1 MQHEAQTSAMSD
13 NSQLTE
19 VITQCHQTL
28 DEFFLLHQEAVLLGR
43 FDDAI
48 QLLNCFKE
56 LHHLHMAFE
65 DSQLIPRLDE
75 PGYQGPWPA
84 SLYTAEHAKIQG
96 LMGKTENHLLLL
108 NKSKLSGKAL
118 RREII
123 AFLDNEK
130 TFKGLCEHH
139 QAREEA
145 GILPELDKLADTQWR
160 QSIIELFLQDWTC
173 CLDRNMSIVNEI
185 DLP

>member
-1 MQHEAQTSAMSD
+1 MSD
-13 NSQLTE
+13 NTQLTE

-28 DEFFLLHQEAVLLGR
+28 DELFLLHQEAVLLGR

-48 QLLNCFKE
+48 KLLNCFKE

-65 DSQLIPRLDE
+65 DGQLIPRLDE
-75 PGYQGPWPA
+75 PGYQGRWPA
-84 SLYTAEHAKIQG
+84 SLYSAEHAKVQG

-108 NKSKLSGKAL
+108 NKGQLSGKVL

-139 QAREEA
+139 QTREEA
-145 GILPELDKLADTQWR
+145 GILPELDKQTDTEWR
-160 QSIIELFLQDWTC
+160 KSIIKLFLKDWTY
-173 CLDRNMSIVNEI
+173 CLERNMSIVNEI
-185 DLP
+185 DLS